1 MEDISDANH
10 ITRHP
15 LQNLFSGG
23 PNKAALVFIFV
34 TVALDMLAVGMIV
47 PVLPGLVK
55 SFLGGDT
62 ARAAKMLGIFGTVW
76 ALMQFLFSPLLGCLS
91 DRFGRRPV
99 ILLSNFGTGVD
110 YFVMALAPT
119 LNILFLGRVISGITS
134 ASIPTAM
141 AYIADVTPAAERAA
155 GFGMI
160 SAAFG
165 LGFVLGPAFGG
176 MLGNINPRLPFWVA
190 GALSL
195 ANALYGLFVLPE
207 SLPRSSRGRFSWLR
221 ANPVGGI
228 GMLRLHPN
236 LFALGAV
243 MFFGYLAQQV
253 FEVYVLYTQYRYRWN
268 DQTVGLSLA
277 LVGISSALVGAVL
290 VKPVVKKFGDRAAMI
305 AGLLFGSLGFAIFG
319 LAATGIVFSTGIP
332 VMNLWGFAGP
342 TAQGIMSRGV
352 GPSEQ
357 GQLQGAISALRGI
370 ASLIGPILFTFVFAR
385 ALSGFAGWRMPGA
398 PFYLAAALLVGSLL
412 LALRVTRDGRSVDA
426 TTNPQPGN
434 SGASS

>member
-1 MEDISDANH
+1 M
-10 ITRHP
+10 
-15 LQNLFSGG
+15 
-23 PNKAALVFIFV
+23 

-62 ARAAKMLGIFGTVW
+62 ARAARMLGVFGTVW
-76 ALMQFLFSPLLGCLS
+76 SLMQFLFSPLLGSLS

-110 YFVMALAPT
+110 YLVMALAPT
-119 LNILFLGRVISGITS
+119 LNILFMGRVISGITS

-141 AYIADVTPAAERAA
+141 AYIADVTPIAQRAA

-165 LGFVLGPAFGG
+165 FGFVLGPALGG

-195 ANALYGLFVLPE
+195 VNAIYGLFVLPE

-228 GMLRLHPN
+228 GMLRLRPN
-236 LFALGAV
+236 LLALGAV
-243 MFFGYLAQQV
+243 MFLGYLAHQV
-253 FEVYVLYTQYRYRWN
+253 FEVYVLYAQYRYRWD
-268 DQTVGLSLA
+268 DQTVGLSLGV
-277 LVGISSALVGAVL
+277 VGIFSALVGVVL
-290 VKPVVKKFGDRAAMI
+290 VKAAVKRFGDRAAMLG
-305 AGLLFGSLGFAIFG
+305 GLLFGSLGFAIFG
-319 LAATGIVFSTGIP
+319 AATNGVVFSFGIP
-332 VMNLWGFAGP
+332 VMNLWGLAGP
-342 TAQGIMSRGV
+342 SAQGLMSRGV

-370 ASLIGPILFTFVFAR
+370 AGLIGPILFTFVFAR
-385 ALSGFAGWRMPGA
+385 AITGFGNLRVPGA
-398 PFYLAAALLVGSLL
+398 PFYLAAALLFSSLL
-412 LALRVTRDGRSVDA
+412 LAFRVDQNDYSVSVALDA
-426 TTNPQPGN
+426 QPGN
-434 SGASS
+434 